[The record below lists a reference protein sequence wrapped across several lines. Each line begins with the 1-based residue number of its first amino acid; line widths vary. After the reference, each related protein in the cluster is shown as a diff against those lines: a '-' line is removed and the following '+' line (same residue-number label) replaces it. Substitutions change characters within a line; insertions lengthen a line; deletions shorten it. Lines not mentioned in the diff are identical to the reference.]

1 MTDGP
6 PGGTGAPPDRADGN
20 GAAQRSG
27 RAIAKRELGA
37 FLELLAVTGLAFA
50 QPLFAVFGDAPDQ
63 FVFRGATAED
73 IRWFAAIVLLAPP
86 LACWVV
92 EVVVGLVSTAA
103 RRWLHLAFL
112 WAAATAFFVQAL
124 RGPLDGWPLI
134 IVAALVGAGLVAA
147 VDRFDAARLW
157 LRFVAIA
164 PPVLAALFVLT
175 SSTAALLDPGE
186 ARAYGRPA
194 DPVPVVMVVFD
205 ELSLGSLVDSD
216 GQIDAALYP
225 NFARLAAG
233 SHWFRNTTTMSN
245 STSQAVPAI
254 LTATTAPRNSLPT
267 VADFPDNLFTLLGS
281 SMRLDVLESITRLC
295 PESLCE
301 VVPGT
306 SNGLT
311 AVLDDAVDVMQ
322 HRLSPHQRELDP
334 VAGVADI
341 DVKAADQMGSER
353 RPARFDTFIDGL
365 SSSDDAL
372 HFLHV
377 VLPHQPFVQY
387 PDGTRYRRDDPPLDM
402 TWANQTLADLGR
414 QRHLLQTAS
423 ADRLLGEA
431 LDALDAAG
439 TYDDSLVVVVADHG
453 LTFDVGQEIRMLAPG
468 IAPTDRSIADLA
480 WVPFFVKE
488 PGQQGGEVSDAD
500 VTTYDVLP
508 TIADVLDVDIPW
520 DHLGR
525 SAFDERTDGR
535 TRTMHVTVQDE
546 IFTLGP
552 TVDVADADRDLLFE
566 HGLDRFFPAVDDPLR
581 WWKRGPY
588 RDLVGT
594 EVAASTGLEPLTVD
608 LAPSSDPDDVD
619 PSTDE
624 VPGLVIG
631 SVPDA
636 DPGDAVAV
644 AVDGTI
650 WATTEVWDSGGGPSV
665 AAVVPFDAFVAGTN
679 EVQVLSIEGP

>member
-1 MTDGP
+1 MQDDGFIRNAWYVAGLSEDFGP
-6 PGGTGAPPDRADGN
+6 QLTPLTILGQQLVFFRRSDGT
-20 GAAQRSG
+20 
-27 RAIAKRELGA
+27 
-37 FLELLAVTGLAFA
+37 
-50 QPLFAVFGDAPDQ
+50 
-63 FVFRGATAED
+63 
-73 IRWFAAIVLLAPP
+73 
-86 LACWVV
+86 
-92 EVVVGLVSTAA
+92 
-103 RRWLHLAFL
+103 
-112 WAAATAFFVQAL
+112 
-124 RGPLDGWPLI
+124 
-134 IVAALVGAGLVAA
+134 VAALEDACPHRKLPLSMGRLEG
-147 VDRFDAARLW
+147 DR
-157 LRFVAIA
+157 
-164 PPVLAALFVLT
+164 
-175 SSTAALLDPGE
+175 
-186 ARAYGRPA
+186 
-194 DPVPVVMVVFD
+194 VVC
-205 ELSLGSLVDSD
+205 G
-216 GQIDAALYP
+216 Y
-225 NFARLAAG
+225 
-233 SHWFRNTTTMSN
+233 
-245 STSQAVPAI
+245 
-254 LTATTAPRNSLPT
+254 
-267 VADFPDNLFTLLGS
+267 
-281 SMRLDVLESITRLC
+281 
-295 PESLCE
+295 
-301 VVPGT
+301 
-306 SNGLT
+306 
-311 AVLDDAVDVMQ
+311 
-322 HRLSPHQRELDP
+322 
-334 VAGVADI
+334 
-341 DVKAADQMGSER
+341 
-353 RPARFDTFIDGL
+353 
-365 SSSDDAL
+365 
-372 HFLHV
+372 
-377 VLPHQPFVQY
+377 
-387 PDGTRYRRDDPPLDM
+387 
-402 TWANQTLADLGR
+402 
-414 QRHLLQTAS
+414 
-423 ADRLLGEA
+423 
-431 LDALDAAG
+431 
-439 TYDDSLVVVVADHG
+439 HG